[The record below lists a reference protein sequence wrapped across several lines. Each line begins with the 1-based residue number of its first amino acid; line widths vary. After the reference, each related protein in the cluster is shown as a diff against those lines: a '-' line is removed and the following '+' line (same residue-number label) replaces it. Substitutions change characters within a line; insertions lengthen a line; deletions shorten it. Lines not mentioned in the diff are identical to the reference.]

1 MMLKI
6 SGEALEGDLGFG
18 IDPKVLRRISK
29 EVAEASKSG
38 VEIAMVVGGGNF
50 FRGVNRWD
58 GLDRPTADYVGMLAT
73 VMNALTLQSALESEG
88 VEVRLYCATDSRCAS
103 ACTLAPQ
110 ISWPRSSLSTA
121 ATRGHSPRTFSQ
133 KSAQMHPGPVCDSL
147 RRDLLCVSLCWQG
160 AALPRGVA
168 MYLS

>member
-1 MMLKI
+1 MLQAKLRVVEVQGCRDCSANSWMGHDDAASPADGEGHTRLPPGFKYKRVMLKI

-18 IDPKVLRRISK
+18 IDPKVLKRISK
-29 EVAEASKSG
+29 EVAEASKGG

-88 VEVRLYCATDSRCAS
+88 VEVRL
-103 ACTLAPQ
+103 
-110 ISWPRSSLSTA
+110 
-121 ATRGHSPRTFSQ
+121 
-133 KSAQMHPGPVCDSL
+133 
-147 RRDLLCVSLCWQG
+147 
-160 AALPRGVA
+160 
-168 MYLS
+168 